1 MPITLSSFQIPL
13 SPSIPYLLEDTY
25 LKGGYRS
32 VATLAN
38 LNAIHPVAR
47 KPGMLVYCLET
58 DTIYKLST
66 DKLTFIEWA
75 TGNTSGGGGGTP
87 PVIGTPTGIG
97 TRYNTSL
104 SAGELAPSAHVDTAF
119 ELEAISAMVLE
130 LSVDLP
136 AVMIQIFA
144 YDDMSDTNPYTFVS
158 TESILRD
165 DGMTLI
171 DGTLLKG
178 RRFALISTEEGTKT
192 HRIRVTNMSETD
204 TLSPTIKLKYLKLE

>member
-1 MPITLSSFQIPL
+1 MPISLSSFQIPL

-75 TGNTSGGGGGTP
+75 TGNTSGGGGGG
-87 PVIGTPTGIG
+87 GTPTGIG

-104 SAGELAPSAHVDTAF
+104 SAGELAPSAHVDAAL

-171 DGTLLKG
+171 DGALLKG
-178 RRFALISTEEGTKT
+178 RRFALISTEEGTTT